1 MESTIDNLMGALF
14 ERTQYLVQLVET
26 EDSDS
31 MQWLPVLE
39 ERENIIRDLDRL
51 LQKEGPLSGV
61 HKQQLS
67 VMNELNQKILSRMG
81 IRKEKIAEKLNAI
94 QQKKAAKQFYNQM
107 GPSGY
112 GAFFDRKK

>member
-1 MESTIDNLMGALF
+1 MESTVDYLMEALY
-14 ERTQYLVQLVET
+14 EKTHYLVQLVEA
-26 EDSDS
+26 EGSDS

-39 ERENIIRDLDRL
+39 DRENIIRDLDNL
-51 LQKEGPLSGV
+51 IQKEGPLSGA
-61 HKQQLS
+61 HKQQLA
-67 VMNELNQKILSRMG
+67 VMNEMNQKILSQMS
-81 IRKEKIAEKLNAI
+81 IRKEKIAEKLSAI